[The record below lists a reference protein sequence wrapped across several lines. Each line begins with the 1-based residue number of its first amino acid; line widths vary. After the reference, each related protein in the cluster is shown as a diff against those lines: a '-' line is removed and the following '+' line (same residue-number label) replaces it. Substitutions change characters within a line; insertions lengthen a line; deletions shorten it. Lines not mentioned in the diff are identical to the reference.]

1 MISALTVLIAVC
13 GCIMLLILAGRIV
26 EVNKEAQLKKHRSK
40 EEGLS
45 DLLKYAAMVDDGVI
59 VNKNGSFMAAWMYK
73 GDDNASS
80 TDQQR
85 EMVSFRV
92 NQALAGLGNG
102 WMIHIDA
109 VRRPAAAY
117 SSPETSHF
125 PDPISFAID
134 EERRRLF
141 QSRGTM
147 FEGFFV
153 LTVTYFP
160 PMLAETKFAELMF
173 DDDTPTL
180 NKNGRTHSLIDQ
192 FKRDIEGIE
201 NRLTATFHM
210 DRLRAHKVPMEDGSE
225 VSHDDFL
232 RWLQFCVTGINQP
245 IILPNNPIYLDS
257 LIGGQEMYTG
267 TVARIGRK
275 FVQVVAITGLPTE
288 AGTAPG
294 MLTLLGELAVE
305 YRWSTRFIFIDE
317 HESLN
322 YLISFR
328 KKWKQKVRGFFDQV
342 FNTNSGQIDQDA
354 LSSVHDSDAAIAEI
368 KSKLVAP
375 GYYTSVVILM
385 DENRTKLAD
394 ACKTV
399 EAAIS
404 KLGLGARTETI
415 NAVDAYFGSLPG
427 DGECNI
433 RRPHM
438 HSMNLADLMPVSTIW
453 TGDEK
458 APCPLYPSLSPAIL
472 HGVTNGNSPF
482 RFNLHVADLGH
493 AIVFGPTRAGKS
505 TFLALLAAQLRRY
518 AGMRI
523 FAFDKGMSMY
533 AICKATGGTHFKVA
547 GEGDILSF
555 CPLQYLSTKSD
566 RAWAMDW
573 IDTIL
578 ELNDIKTTPSQ
589 RNEIGRA
596 IMTMKENGH
605 KTISDFQSTV
615 QDAAIREA
623 LVQYTV
629 AGSMGHLLDAE
640 EDGLSLSDFTTF
652 EIAELMGLS
661 EKYAL
666 PVLLYLFRRI
676 ERSLDGSPAVLILD
690 EAWLMLDHPV
700 FRAKIRE
707 WLKAFAKMNVSV
719 VMATQ
724 NLSDAGKS
732 GILDVIVE
740 STATKIFLPNIYA
753 RDDETSALYRRM
765 GLNPRQIELIATAR
779 AKRDYYAISDK
790 GCRLFQ
796 LALGPVALAFVAAGD
811 QDSLNEIRA
820 LEDKVGENWTDHWLK
835 QKGINL
841 KDYGREKANEIP
853 Q

>member
-1 MISALTVLIAVC
+1 MIPALALLIAIC
-13 GCIMLLILAGRIV
+13 GGLMLLILGARII

-40 EEGLS
+40 AEGLA

-59 VNKNGSFMAAWMYK
+59 VNKNGSFMAAWIYK

-80 TDQQR
+80 TDAQR
-85 EMVSFRV
+85 EMVSFRI
-92 NQALAGLGNG
+92 NQALSGLGNG
-102 WMIHIDA
+102 WMLHVDA
-109 VRRPAAAY
+109 VRRPAPTYFAA
-117 SSPETSHF
+117 EKSHF
-125 PDPISFAID
+125 PDAVSAAID

-153 LTVTYFP
+153 VTVTYFP
-160 PMLAETKFAELMF
+160 PLLAETKFAELMF

-180 NKNGRTHSLIDQ
+180 NKSARTQSLIDQ
-192 FKRDIEGIE
+192 FKRDVDGIE
-201 NRLTATFHM
+201 NRMSAAFKM
-210 DRLRAHKVPMEDGSE
+210 ERLKAEKVTNEDGTQ
-225 VSHDDFL
+225 VTHDNFL
-232 RWLQFCVTGINQP
+232 RWLQFCITGINQP
-245 IILPNNPIYLDS
+245 VVLPSNPIYLDA
-257 LIGGQEMYTG
+257 LIGGQEMYPG

-288 AGTAPG
+288 SGTSPG

-322 YLISFR
+322 YLTAFR

-354 LSSVHDSDAAIAEI
+354 LSSVQDSDAAIAEI

-375 GYYTSVVILM
+375 GFYTSVVVLM
-385 DENRTKLAD
+385 DENRAKLAD
-394 ACKTV
+394 ACKAV
-399 EAAIS
+399 EGAIQ
-404 KLGLGARTETI
+404 KLGLGSRIETI
-415 NAVDAYFGSLPG
+415 NTVDAYFGSLPG
-427 DGECNI
+427 EGECNI

-453 TGDEK
+453 TGDEV
-458 APCPLYPSLSPAIL
+458 APCPLYPPLAPAIL

-493 AIVFGPTRAGKS
+493 AVVFGPTRAGKS

-523 FAFDKGMSMY
+523 FSFDKGYSMY
-533 AICKATGGTHFKVA
+533 ATCKGTGGTHFSVA
-547 GEGDILSF
+547 GEGDKLAF
-555 CPLQYLSTKSD
+555 CPLQFLSTKAD
-566 RAWAMDW
+566 RAWAMEW

-578 ELNDIKTTPSQ
+578 ALNDINTTPAQ
-589 RNEIGRA
+589 RNEIGRT
-596 IMTMKENGH
+596 IISMHENGH
-605 KTISDFQSTV
+605 KTMSDFQSSV
-615 QDAAIREA
+615 QDTAIREA
-623 LVQYTV
+623 LEQYTI

-652 EIAELMGLS
+652 EIAELMNLS
-661 EKYAL
+661 DKYAL

-676 ERSLDGSPAVLILD
+676 ERSLDGRPTVLILD

-707 WLKAFAKMNVSV
+707 WLKTLAKMNVSV

-732 GILDVIVE
+732 GILDVIME
-740 STATKIFLPNIYA
+740 STATKVFLPNLHA
-753 RDDETSALYRRM
+753 RDEDTMALYRRM

-779 AKRDYYAISDK
+779 AKRDYYVVSEK
-790 GCRLFQ
+790 GSRLFQ
-796 LALGPVALAFVAAGD
+796 LALGPLALSFVAAGD
-811 QDSLNEIRA
+811 QDSLQAIRL
-820 LEDKVGENWTDHWLK
+820 LESQHGEAWPAHWLK

-841 KDYGREKANEIP
+841 SEYGKAVNHEP
-853 Q
+853 V